1 MQQVDVEQT
10 FGQMTRR
17 TQGLLAVRAVVRVFI
32 ELLKNGEHPFAIVEE
47 DLPLHNEHVAE
58 AGFVAVEERLCVLLV
73 VGIHAAQDLVATLQ
87 IIVMQQGSGFPQRA
101 WSAVLIDDFF
111 EIAEWRGDDVILL
124 HHAGDVF
131 VIQAILLC
139 RGGIDVVV
147 HDFAVGIF
155 LMRSVRE
162 VEVTAV
168 MAETVVVGVDV
179 FPSPILR
186 GQFAVTWVE
195 IGDILAFII
204 VECPGEAI
212 VLRSDLHRLHDGA
225 VEGVNVFVSG
235 DEDADVLFIVF
246 VDSFRCFDSFVEIMH
261 VDGCELLHLMETS
274 DIRSFRILR
283 QLAIVCD
290 IEPCLQLGDAG
301 SEVFFDDS
309 VIGIIAHETVQFTSR
324 DGRTEHSLHLLGG
337 FRLFLFRNPDLPIIG
352 KDFGCLALEALCAIT
367 KHVGMLCIG
376 KFVGCIE
383 IRLEMA
389 AITGILRCIDHI
401 SATDPAAIVIH
412 VSTTFLEGMVA
423 IGECRNHEALVA
435 VLRTA

>member
-412 VSTTFLEGMVA
+412 VSTTFLEG
-423 IGECRNHEALVA
+423 LVA
-435 VLRTA
+435 VGKC

>member
-17 TQGLLAVRAVVRVFI
+17 TQGLLAVRAVVGVFI

-47 DLPLHNEHVAE
+47 DLLLHDEHVAE
-58 AGFVAVEERLCVLLV
+58 AGFVAVEERLCILLV

-124 HHAGDVF
+124 HHVGDVF

-235 DEDADVLFIVF
+235 DEDADALFIVF

-401 SATDPAAIVIH
+401 GATDPAAIVIH

-423 IGECRNHEALVA
+423 VGKC
-435 VLRTA
+435 

>member
-10 FGQMTRR
+10 LGQMAWR
-17 TQGLLAVRAVVRVFI
+17 TQGFLAVRAVVGVFI
-32 ELLKNGEHPFAIVEE
+32 ELFENGEHPFAIVEE

-124 HHAGDVF
+124 HHVGDVF

-376 KFVGCIE
+376 KFIGCIE

-401 SATDPAAIVIH
+401 GATDPAAIVIH

-423 IGECRNHEALVA
+423 VGKC
-435 VLRTA
+435 

>member
-1 MQQVDVEQT
+1 
-10 FGQMTRR
+10 
-17 TQGLLAVRAVVRVFI
+17 
-32 ELLKNGEHPFAIVEE
+32 
-47 DLPLHNEHVAE
+47 
-58 AGFVAVEERLCVLLV
+58 
-73 VGIHAAQDLVATLQ
+73 
-87 IIVMQQGSGFPQRA
+87 MQQGSGFPQRA

-124 HHAGDVF
+124 HHVGDVF

-401 SATDPAAIVIH
+401 GATDPAAIVIH

-423 IGECRNHEALVA
+423 VGKC
-435 VLRTA
+435 

>member
-111 EIAEWRGDDVILL
+111 EIAERCGDDIILL
-124 HHAGDVF
+124 HHVGDVF

-401 SATDPAAIVIH
+401 GATDPAAIVIH

-423 IGECRNHEALVA
+423 VGKC
-435 VLRTA
+435 